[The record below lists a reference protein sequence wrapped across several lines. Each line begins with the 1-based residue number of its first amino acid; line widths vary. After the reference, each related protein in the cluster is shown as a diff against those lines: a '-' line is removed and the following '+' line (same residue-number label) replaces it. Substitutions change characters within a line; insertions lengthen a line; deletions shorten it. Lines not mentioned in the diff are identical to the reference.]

1 LPYRC
6 IALFLGW
13 TFGNDAE
20 GLVLNVGL
28 AHTGILAGASANTSE
43 EPS

>member
-1 LPYRC
+1 
-6 IALFLGW
+6 
-13 TFGNDAE
+13 
-20 GLVLNVGL
+20 LVLNVGL